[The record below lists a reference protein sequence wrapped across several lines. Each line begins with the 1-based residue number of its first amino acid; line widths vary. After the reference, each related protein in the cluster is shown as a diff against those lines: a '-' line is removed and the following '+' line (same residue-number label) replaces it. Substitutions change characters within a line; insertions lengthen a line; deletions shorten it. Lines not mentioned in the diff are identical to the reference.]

1 MRKTLLALAAL
12 AVLAAV
18 PSAAAPPAPQPGEGI
33 AVFATGCFWC
43 TESDFEKVPG
53 VIDVVSG
60 YTGGTVD
67 NPTYKQVGSGGT
79 GHAEAV
85 EVRFDPAKV
94 TYAQLLDKFWHS
106 TDLLDGGGQFCDR
119 GEEYRSAIFY
129 LDDEQ
134 MRLALESKAAIEAS
148 GRFSQPI
155 ATRIDPAATFWPAED
170 YHQDYA
176 RLNPVRYKYYRWNCG
191 RDQRL
196 EELWGKP
203 AAS

>member
-1 MRKTLLALAAL
+1 MRTILLAAAAALALAAPAL
-12 AVLAAV
+12 AE
-18 PSAAAPPAPQPGEGI
+18 APQPGPGEDV

-60 YTGGTVD
+60 YIGGSVD
-67 NPTYKQVGSGGT
+67 NPTYQQVSGGGT

-85 EVRFDPAKV
+85 KVRFDPARV
-94 TYAQLLDKFWHS
+94 TYEQLLDKFWHT

-119 GEEYRSAIFY
+119 GDQYRSEIFY
-129 LDDEQ
+129 VGDEQ
-134 MRLALESKAAIEAS
+134 KRLAEESKAAIEAS
-148 GRFSQPI
+148 GRFGQPI
-155 ATRIDPAATFWPAED
+155 ATGIAPATTFWPAEG

-176 RLNPVRYKYYRWNCG
+176 RLNPVRYTYYRWACG

-196 EELWGKP
+196 EALWGKP

>member
-1 MRKTLLALAAL
+1 MRRILLAAATAVALAAPAL
-12 AVLAAV
+12 AD
-18 PSAAAPPAPQPGEGI
+18 PPQPGPGEDV

-53 VIDVVSG
+53 VIEVVSG

-67 NPTYKQVGSGGT
+67 NPTYHQVGAGGT

-85 EVRFDPAKV
+85 KVRFDPARV
-94 TYAQLLDKFWHS
+94 TYAQLLDKFWHT

-119 GEEYRSAIFY
+119 GDQYRSEIFY
-129 LDDEQ
+129 IGDEQ
-134 MRLALESKAAIEAS
+134 KRLAEESKAAIEAS
-148 GRFSQPI
+148 GRFGQPI
-155 ATRIDPAATFWPAED
+155 ATRIEAATTFWPAEG

-176 RLNPVRYKYYRWNCG
+176 RLNPVRYTYYRWACG

-196 EELWGKP
+196 EALWGKP